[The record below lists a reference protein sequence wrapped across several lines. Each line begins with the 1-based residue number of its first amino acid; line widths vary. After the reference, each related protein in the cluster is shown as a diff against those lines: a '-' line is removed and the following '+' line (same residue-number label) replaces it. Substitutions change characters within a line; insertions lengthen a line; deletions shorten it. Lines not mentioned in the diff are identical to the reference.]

1 VFSNKILNFLYYYT
15 EVAEDVTSQL
25 PDLNEES
32 APCVPLAPK
41 PTVRKI
47 SRSCPNGTV
56 QASVVDVGDLMESQ
70 ELAELSNQLNEFS
83 VMKPKIASMSPH
95 TFSSTYVSN
104 GVEESADEDSWE
116 KLYNE
121 TGDLLRPD
129 ALEEV
134 RLYF

>member
-1 VFSNKILNFLYYYT
+1 MCYT

-56 QASVVDVGDLMESQ
+56 QASVVDVGDLMESP
-70 ELAELSNQLNEFS
+70 ELAELSNQLSNDFS
-83 VMKPKIASMSPH
+83 VMKPKIASISSH
-95 TFSSTYVSN
+95 NFSSTYVSD
-104 GVEESADEDSWE
+104 GVEEPAEEDSWE

-134 RLYF
+134 RLFQLTL